1 MFVCR
6 TPYFN
11 CPLLTVVF
19 VRTGS
24 KGRVRRRSPSMGLQA
39 AQFETLD
46 L

>member
-24 KGRVRRRSPSMGLQA
+24 RIAGQSLCSLNFQKNC
-39 AQFETLD
+39 
-46 L
+46 